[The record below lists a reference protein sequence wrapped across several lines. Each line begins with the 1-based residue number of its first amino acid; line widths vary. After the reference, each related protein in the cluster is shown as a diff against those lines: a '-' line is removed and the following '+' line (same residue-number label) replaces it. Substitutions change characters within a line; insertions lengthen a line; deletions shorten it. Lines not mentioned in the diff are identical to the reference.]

1 MASRENKEGSGQFLR
16 AMRRGANLGR
26 SSDKIKDSGGTED
39 IDLLRAQIHKMEF
52 LRSVHRLIVRAKHL
66 GWVGQDQGPG

>member
-26 SSDKIKDSGGTED
+26 SSGKIKDSGGTED
-39 IDLLRAQIHKMEF
+39 TDLLRA
-52 LRSVHRLIVRAKHL
+52 
-66 GWVGQDQGPG
+66 